1 MTTPEKTSA
10 TTAPGM
16 PPWAKKAI
24 GIAVMVVVL
33 VVTYFI
39 LAAYLPRWWSQ
50 RIASLADGSFSG
62 GIAWGV
68 MFGLVCTLIPLLF
81 FRAIWQV
88 RKRKHAREMQIGAL
102 VVGVI
107 FALPNLLTLSIVLGN
122 SSAAHAGERVLDVD
136 GPGFRGASVLGAV
149 IGVALF
155 VGIIFLGYMYN
166 KRGKELSKLRGDA
179 AQAESK
185 AKGEPAKSELKD
197 KATSGGVN
205 TEK

>member
-1 MTTPEKTSA
+1 MTTSQAPSA
-10 TTAPGM
+10 SPTTGM
-16 PPWAKKAI
+16 PEWAKKAI
-24 GIAVMVVVL
+24 KIAVIAVVL
-33 VVTYFI
+33 VITYFI

-50 RIASLADGSFSG
+50 RVASLADGSFSA

-68 MFGLVCTLIPLLF
+68 MFGLVCTLIPLLL

-102 VVGVI
+102 VLGVI

-136 GPGFRGASVLGAV
+136 GPGFRGASVLGAL

-155 VGIIFLGYMYN
+155 AGIFFLGYRYN
-166 KRGKELSKLRGDA
+166 KRGREISKLRSNA
-179 AQAESK
+179 AQADSK
-185 AKGEPAKSELKD
+185 PEAASPNSEK
-197 KATSGGVN
+197 
-205 TEK
+205 

>member
-1 MTTPEKTSA
+1 MTTPETSPA

-24 GIAVMVVVL
+24 TIAVAAVVL
-33 VVTYFI
+33 VITYLI

-68 MFGLVCTLIPLLF
+68 MFGLVCTLVPLLF

-88 RKRKHAREMQIGAL
+88 RKRKHARVMQISAL
-102 VVGVI
+102 VLGVI

-155 VGIIFLGYMYN
+155 IGIVFLGYMYN
-166 KRGKELSKLRGDA
+166 KRGKELAKMRGDGKKGDNKKVA
-179 AQAESK
+179 PEANVES
-185 AKGEPAKSELKD
+185 PNL
-197 KATSGGVN
+197 
-205 TEK
+205 EK

>member
-1 MTTPEKTSA
+1 MTTQQAPSAA
-10 TTAPGM
+10 TTSGM

-24 GIAVMVVVL
+24 MIGVAAVVL
-33 VVTYFI
+33 VITYFI

-68 MFGLVCTLIPLLF
+68 MFGLVCTLVPLLF

-88 RKRKHAREMQIGAL
+88 RKRKHARPMQIGAL
-102 VVGVI
+102 VLGVI

-122 SSAAHAGERVLDVD
+122 SNAAHAGERVLDVD
-136 GPGFRGASVLGAV
+136 GPGFRGASVLGAI

-155 VGIIFLGYMYN
+155 VGIVFLGYRYK
-166 KRGKELSKLRGDA
+166 KRGKEIDKMRGDLK
-179 AQAESK
+179 QHEPQS
-185 AKGEPAKSELKD
+185 KGEAPAPEM
-197 KATSGGVN
+197 
-205 TEK
+205 

>member
-1 MTTPEKTSA
+1 MTTPETSPA

-24 GIAVMVVVL
+24 TIAVAAVVL
-33 VVTYFI
+33 VITYFI
-39 LAAYLPRWWSQ
+39 LAALLPRWWSQ

-68 MFGLVCTLIPLLF
+68 MFGLVCTLVPLLF

-88 RKRKHAREMQIGAL
+88 RKRKHARVMQISAL
-102 VVGVI
+102 VLGVI

-155 VGIIFLGYMYN
+155 LGIIFLGYMYN
-166 KRGKELSKLRGDA
+166 KRGKELEKMRGDSKKGDGKK
-179 AQAESK
+179 AEP
-185 AKGEPAKSELKD
+185 E
-197 KATSGGVN
+197 VN
-205 TEK
+205 VESPNLEK